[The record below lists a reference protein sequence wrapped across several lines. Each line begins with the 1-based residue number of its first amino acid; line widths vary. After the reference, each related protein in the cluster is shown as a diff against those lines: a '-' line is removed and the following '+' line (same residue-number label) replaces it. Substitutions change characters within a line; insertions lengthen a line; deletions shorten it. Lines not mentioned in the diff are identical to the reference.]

1 MMELKVNNKV
11 RQIIEEMK
19 KQIIYILA
27 LVLTVSVF
35 TGCGSKSTDA
45 TETGHED
52 HAEGEAGHE
61 GEEEGHSEEGMAE
74 LHLSN
79 LKFESLGIKIDTLPT
94 RPLSGVV
101 EANGQL
107 EVLPQHKATVTA
119 ILGANVTSIKVI
131 EGDQVSKGQVLA
143 YISHPNLTR
152 LQTDYVR
159 AYSQLQFLEKE
170 NQRQKRL
177 YEEEVGSGKTYQET
191 LADYQAIKA
200 EVKGYEA
207 QLKQLSLNVEK
218 VQGGDIYQYVPVVS
232 PINGYIE
239 KVKVQVGQ
247 FVDPQTEMFTIV
259 NTDHIHADLMVF
271 EKDVY
276 KVKEGQKIAFTVE
289 SVPGATLTAKIFSVG
304 KQFEQNPRAV
314 HVHAEIDQKE
324 EFLIPG
330 MYINGKIRTGNNEVK
345 ALPEGAIIEEEGKP
359 YIFMAEAH
367 EEDGKTEWAFKAIEV
382 RTGITEDGWV
392 EIKLLEPLPDGAQVA
407 WNNAY
412 YLISEMKKSQTSHS
426 H

>member
-1 MMELKVNNKV
+1 
-11 RQIIEEMK
+11 MK

-45 TETGHED
+45 TETGHQD

-74 LHLSN
+74 LHLSD

-94 RPLSGVV
+94 RSLSGVV

-107 EVLPQHKATVTA
+107 EVPPQHEATVTA

-131 EGDQVSKGQVLA
+131 EGDKVSKGQVLA
-143 YISHPNLTR
+143 YLAHPNLSSI
-152 LQTDYVR
+152 QSNYVR
-159 AYSQLQFLEKE
+159 AYSQLQYLEKE
-170 NQRQKRL
+170 YERQKKL
-177 YEEEVGSGKTYQET
+177 YEENVGSGKTYQQT
-191 LADYQAIKA
+191 LADYQTIKGEA
-200 EVKGYEA
+200 KGYEA
-207 QLKQLSLNVEK
+207 QLKQLNLNVEK
-218 VQGGDIYQYVPVVS
+218 IRQGEIYDQVPVVS
-232 PINGYIE
+232 PIKGYIE
-239 KVKVQVGQ
+239 KVEVQLGQ
-247 FVDPQTEMFTIV
+247 FVDPQTVMFMIV

-271 EKDVY
+271 EKDVH
-276 KVKEGQKIAFTVE
+276 KVKKGQKLSFTVE
-289 SVPGATLTAKIFSVG
+289 SVPGNTLTAKIYSVG
-304 KQFEQNPRAV
+304 KQFEQNPKAV

-324 EFLIPG
+324 DFLIPG
-330 MYINGKIRTGNNEVK
+330 MYINGKIRTGDDRVK
-345 ALPEGAIIEEEGKP
+345 ALPESAIIEEEGKP

-392 EIKLLEPLPDGAQVA
+392 EIKLLEPLPDGTQVA

>member
-1 MMELKVNNKV
+1 MDN
-11 RQIIEEMK
+11 QIKNINTMK

-27 LVLTVSVF
+27 LVLMVSVF
-35 TGCGSKSTDA
+35 TGCDNNSADNSGDA
-45 TETGHED
+45 SHEE
-52 HAEGEAGHE
+52 HSEGEAGHE
-61 GEEEGHSEEGMAE
+61 GEEGTNEEGMAE
-74 LHLSN
+74 LHLSD
-79 LKFESLGIKIDTLPT
+79 LKFESLGIKIDTLPI
-94 RPLSGVV
+94 RSLSGVV

-107 EVLPQHKATVTA
+107 EVPPQHEATVTA

-177 YEEEVGSGKTYQET
+177 YEEEVGSGKTYQQIQ
-191 LADYQAIKA
+191 ADYQAMKG

-218 VQGGDIYQYVPVVS
+218 IRSGEIYEYVPVVS
-232 PINGYIE
+232 PIYGFIQ
-239 KVKVQVGQ
+239 KVKVQIGQ
-247 FVDPQTEMFTIV
+247 YVDPQTEMFMIV

-271 EKDVY
+271 EKDIY
-276 KVKEGQKIAFTVE
+276 KVKVGQKVSFTVE
-289 SVPGATLTAKIFSVG
+289 SVPGNTLTAKIYSVG
-304 KQFEQNPRAV
+304 KQFEQNPKAV

-324 EFLIPG
+324 DFLIPG
-330 MYINGKIRTGNNEVK
+330 MYINGKIRAEDNQVK
-345 ALPEGAIIEEEGKP
+345 ALPESAIIEEEGKP

-392 EIKLLEPLPDGAQVA
+392 EIKLLEPLPEGTKVA

-412 YLISEMKKSQTSHS
+412 YLISEMKKGETGDDD
-426 H
+426 